1 MDALTPTIQAKPHP
15 SHIYDLIVVGAGV
28 NGLGIARDAALRGLS
43 VALVEKEDIGSG
55 TSSWSGRLVHG
66 GLRYLEQGDIRLVR
80 ESLRERE
87 ILFRLAPHIV
97 KPVSLM
103 MPFYNHNARPN
114 WMIRVAMLAYDIL
127 SFDKSTV
134 NHKVL
139 SRKKT
144 ISRFPDIGLDGLT
157 GSAVFMDGQVVWSE
171 RLCAEIALSAVRDGV
186 QLFTYAKVD
195 GFMRESNR
203 IAGITYRDQLTQ
215 ERHILRSKLVVNA
228 AGPWVDHVLNAAAI
242 HGHRL
247 IGGAKGSHLI
257 LNPFPGAPKDV
268 VYYESRADGRLV
280 LIIPWGDKIMIG
292 TTDTKYECD
301 PDTAQADDVEISY
314 LLGEVNQLIPLANLT
329 PDDVLYTYSG
339 VRPLPYVPSTN
350 EWKVPRSHVIHDHG
364 PCHSGLYSI
373 IGGKLTTYRSLAEDT
388 MKVVF
393 ASLKQPL
400 PKCRTHKIMFPGA
413 LGLNRVQVLA
423 MLSDL
428 GGLGAETCQRLV
440 DIYGVRAAEIAKL
453 CEQKPDLK
461 QVFDPET
468 GAIGAELIFTYDT
481 EFCRTLTDVVIRRV
495 MVGYNSDC
503 GQRAVLTA
511 AEILAQHLGWDAITR
526 QSEIDRYFQY
536 IARFGLRP
544 IGNPL
549 GMKQH
554 HLS

>member
-1 MDALTPTIQAKPHP
+1 VNASTQNTKTQSNTD
-15 SHIYDLIVVGAGV
+15 HIYDLIVVGAGV

-97 KPVSLM
+97 KPVPLM
-103 MPFYNHNARPN
+103 MPFYKHNARPN
-114 WMIRVAMLAYDIL
+114 WMIRVAMLAYDVL

-134 NHKVL
+134 NHKIL
-139 SRKKT
+139 SRKTT
-144 ISRFPDIGLDGLT
+144 IARFPNIGLDGLT

-186 QLFTYAKVD
+186 HLFTYAKVD
-195 GFMRESNR
+195 GFLHENNR
-203 IAGITYRDQLTQ
+203 IVGISYQDQLTH
-215 ERHILRSKLVVNA
+215 ERHILKSKLVVNA
-228 AGPWVDHVLNAAAI
+228 AGPWVDHVLNAA
-242 HGHRL
+242 GLPGDRL

-292 TTDTKYECD
+292 TTDTKYDHD
-301 PDTAQADDVEISY
+301 PDIAQADAVEISY
-314 LLGEVNQLIPLANLT
+314 LLGEVNQLIPMANLT

-339 VRPLPYVPSTN
+339 VRPLPYVPATN
-350 EWKVPRSHVIHDHG
+350 EWKVPRSHIIQDHG
-364 PCHSGLYSI
+364 PDHDGLYSI
-373 IGGKLTTYRSLAEDT
+373 IGGKLTTYRSLAHDT

-393 ASLKQPL
+393 KALKQPV

-413 LGLNRVQVLA
+413 LGLNRAQVLA

-503 GQRAVLTA
+503 GQHAVLTA
-511 AEILAQHLGWDAITR
+511 ADILAQHLGWDTATR
-526 QSEIDRYFQY
+526 QTQIDRYFQY
-536 IARFGLRP
+536 IARYGVRP
-544 IGNPL
+544 VGDLP
-549 GMKQH
+549 GTQQH
-554 HLS
+554 HPS